1 MPDRKI
7 EIGCGGEGI
16 GFWGLLT
23 ILFIAFKLTNI
34 IDWSWWWV
42 LCPIWI
48 DAFITFAIVFILVF
62 TDNFKR

>member
-1 MPDRKI
+1 MPK
-7 EIGCGGEGI
+7 EMQIGCGGEGL

-23 ILFIAFKLTNI
+23 LLFIAFKLADI

-42 LCPIWI
+42 LCPIWLGA
-48 DAFITFAIVFILVF
+48 AFTIIIVLILVF